1 MKEDKSY
8 GISTLIAITVSILIH
23 YLFISK
29 IDLHPTL
36 HVTIGIL
43 MFFVIMGAL
52 GLILSNK

>member
-1 MKEDKSY
+1 MKEEKSY
-8 GISTLIAITVSILIH
+8 GISALIAIIGSIIIH

-52 GLILSNK
+52 SLILSNK